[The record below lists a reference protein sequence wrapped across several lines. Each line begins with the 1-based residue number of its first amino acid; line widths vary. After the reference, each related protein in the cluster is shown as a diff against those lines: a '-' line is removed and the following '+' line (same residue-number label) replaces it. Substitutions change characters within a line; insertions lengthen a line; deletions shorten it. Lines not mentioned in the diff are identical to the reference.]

1 MNTQHFRPSLTEP
14 GVKYFLGETLKKCHE
29 QRTELDYYML
39 NLGLLGVFISCF
51 IPRPPVSIPA
61 KR

>member
-29 QRTELDYYML
+29 QRTEVDYYML
-39 NLGLLGVFISCF
+39 NLGL
-51 IPRPPVSIPA
+51 
-61 KR
+61 